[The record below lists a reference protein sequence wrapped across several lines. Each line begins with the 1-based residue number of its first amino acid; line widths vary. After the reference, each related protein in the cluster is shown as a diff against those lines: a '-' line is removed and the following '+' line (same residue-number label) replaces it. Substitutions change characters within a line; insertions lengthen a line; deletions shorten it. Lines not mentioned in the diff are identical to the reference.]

1 MENKVTEAE
10 MKAFAAAMKA
20 KLEDP
25 DAGYARQPGSEFI
38 EKAADGGDGRF
49 FLTSFCAEIIGK
61 NDGTAA
67 ENVMSAWL
75 FSKAPYDKESIGTLM
90 RFALEKGGTLAD
102 LAMTLAWHFG
112 GRVMMGRDFDAMAD
126 EIADEGVRKRFLL
139 SAGAQREE
147 RR

>member
-1 MENKVTEAE
+1 
-10 MKAFAAAMKA
+10 MKA

-90 RFALEKGGTLAD
+90 IPAPVSFLSSLIFSISFAIFDFAPIQRRLFPSLIILLLES
-102 LAMTLAWHFG
+102 
-112 GRVMMGRDFDAMAD
+112 RVFKAFRIIG
-126 EIADEGVRKRFLL
+126 
-139 SAGAQREE
+139 
-147 RR
+147 